1 MSGDPDEWHPLHR
14 GRAKPGANPFPSRA
28 GAACLAS
35 KQRAE
40 TRDSAPM
47 ARARAMHRD
56 RQRQAGLTVSHTVPS
71 HENDGGD
78 PFVSYDFD
86 GGLAGACDNSRH
98 EVRAI
103 AELLS
108 LCNTL
113 TVLDSYRAEWVVE

>member
-98 EVRAI
+98 EVSYVSRSCSAI
-103 AELLS
+103 RLP
-108 LCNTL
+108 
-113 TVLDSYRAEWVVE
+113 SYRAEWVVE